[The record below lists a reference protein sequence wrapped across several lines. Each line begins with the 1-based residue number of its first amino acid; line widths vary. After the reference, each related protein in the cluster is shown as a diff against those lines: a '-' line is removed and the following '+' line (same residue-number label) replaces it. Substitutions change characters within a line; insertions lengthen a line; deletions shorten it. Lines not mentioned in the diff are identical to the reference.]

1 MYQAGVI
8 MVNIGLIVGTIVF
21 VLGIVA
27 FIAALI
33 LRNQQNVSQAQLIR
47 SVYFIGV
54 PILLLVSFGGFW
66 KCLTMGDWSLCLEPI
81 AFLFLALAAIT
92 AMKSLKDRGK

>member
-1 MYQAGVI
+1 
-8 MVNIGLIVGTIVF
+8 MVNMGLIIGTIAF

-27 FIAALI
+27 LIAALI

-47 SVYFIGV
+47 SLYSVGIPV
-54 PILLLVSFGGFW
+54 LLLVSFGGFW
-66 KCLTMGDWSLCLEPI
+66 KCLNTGDWTHCLEPI

-92 AMKSLKDRGK
+92 TIKKTTDSQS